1 MSGRSCVMMG
11 SLSSFTVREV
21 LDVVGLSRQHTVVEL
36 HREDGGRLT
45 AINVKGGHL
54 VQGEADGNPRQALG
68 LALRAPESCS
78 FQVFRVDD
86 ANTYKSFGALEQLL
100 ADESS
105 WRVDAV
111 PAQAEPAEEAPAPP
125 ATLAPAAL
133 VAPAAPPPA
142 VMLPPAAE
150 NAPAPNATATPMA
163 AATVTPIAPDD
174 RRVSRMPAGAARET
188 KMRMPVPAAPGLA
201 LAVAS
206 PKGGVGKTTIS
217 LNLGISLAHR
227 GLRVIVIDADVNG
240 DLLSLINQ
248 RSVVKLGSYDLLED
262 PGQLDEALRATK
274 VHGLRL
280 VPASGREV
288 PVTAFAAADRTEKW
302 RALVREAQRLAD
314 VVIVDCPAGLT
325 HTTAEILQSVT
336 HVLGVFQAETVAS
349 RSFEMFERGLA
360 SLAERDRPA
369 IAGVVVNMLRKD
381 AASVRAYE
389 ALIASDP
396 SRRVLETALMRS
408 DAFEEAAAAATPVRL
423 HGGEASRKMAW
434 LYDNL
439 AAELVSRLPL
449 GQTPADNTAFLI

>member
-11 SLSSFTVREV
+11 SLSNFTMREV
-21 LDVVGLSRQHTVVEL
+21 LDVVGLSRQHTIVEL

-54 VQGEADGNPRQALG
+54 VQGESDGNPRTALG
-68 LALRAPESCS
+68 IALRAPQSCT
-78 FQVFRVDD
+78 FQVFRLDD
-86 ANTYKSFGALEQLL
+86 AYSYKSFGHLEQLL
-100 ADESS
+100 SDETSLS
-105 WRVDAV
+105 TDTAPVHSD
-111 PAQAEPAEEAPAPP
+111 PPAEVVTVMPVPPSAPAVVAQMPP
-125 ATLAPAAL
+125 P
-133 VAPAAPPPA
+133 PPPA
-142 VMLPPAAE
+142 PQPVQE
-150 NAPAPNATATPMA
+150 STPAPSATVTPMA

-174 RRVSRMPAGAARET
+174 RRVSRMPGAVRES

-201 LAVAS
+201 LAIAS

-227 GLRVIVIDADVNG
+227 GLRVIVIDGDVNG

-248 RSVVKLGSYDLLED
+248 RSVVKVGSYDLLDD
-262 PGQLDEALRATK
+262 PGRLDEALRATK

-280 VPASGREV
+280 VPASGHDV
-288 PVTAFAAADRTEKW
+288 PESAFASADRTEKW
-302 RALVREAQRLAD
+302 RALIREAQRLAD

-325 HTTAEILQSVT
+325 HTTGEILQSVT

-360 SLAERDRPA
+360 SLGERDRPT

-381 AASVRAYE
+381 AASARAYE
-389 ALIASDP
+389 TLIAADP

-408 DAFEEAAAAATPVRL
+408 EAFEEAAAASTPVRL
-423 HGGEASRKMAW
+423 HSGEASRKMAW
-434 LYDNL
+434 LFDNL
-439 AAELVSRLPL
+439 AAELMSRLPL
-449 GQTPADNTAFLI
+449 GQSPTDQGAFLL

>member
-1 MSGRSCVMMG
+1 MMG
-11 SLSSFTVREV
+11 SLSNFTVREV
-21 LDVVGLSRQHTVVEL
+21 LDVVGLSRQHTIVEL

-45 AINVKGGHL
+45 AINLKGGHL

-86 ANTYKSFGALEQLL
+86 ANTYKSFGQLDRLL

-111 PAQAEPAEEAPAPP
+111 PAAQHEPAAEVPSTPAPAAVVAQAEPP
-125 ATLAPAAL
+125 
-133 VAPAAPPPA
+133 APAAPPPS
-142 VMLPPAAE
+142 MMPQPATDI
-150 NAPAPNATATPMA
+150 APTPNATVMPMA

-174 RRVSRMPAGAARET
+174 RRVSRMPANATRET
-188 KMRMPVPAAPGLA
+188 KMRMPIPAAPGLA

-227 GLRVIVIDADVNG
+227 GLRVIVVDADVNG

-248 RSVVKLGSYDLLED
+248 RTVVKLGSYDLLED
-262 PGQLDEALRATK
+262 PGQLDEALRTTK

-280 VPASGREV
+280 VPASGRDV
-288 PVTAFAAADRTEKW
+288 PETAFGGADRTEKW
-302 RALVREAQRLAD
+302 RALIREAQRLAD

-360 SLAERDRPA
+360 SLGERDRPVV
-369 IAGVVVNMLRKD
+369 AGVVVNMLRKD
-381 AASVRAYE
+381 PASVRAYE

-396 SRRVLETALMRS
+396 SRRVLDTALMRS
-408 DAFEEAAAAATPVRL
+408 EAFEEAAAASTPVRL

-434 LYDNL
+434 LFDNL
-439 AAELVSRLPL
+439 AAELVARLPL
-449 GQTPADNTAFLI
+449 GQSPADTSAFLI